1 MKTIDISLRFG
12 IFENNYGYARC
23 TVITLKITGDIENN
37 WI

>member
-1 MKTIDISLRFG
+1 MKTIDISLRFS

-37 WI
+37 CI